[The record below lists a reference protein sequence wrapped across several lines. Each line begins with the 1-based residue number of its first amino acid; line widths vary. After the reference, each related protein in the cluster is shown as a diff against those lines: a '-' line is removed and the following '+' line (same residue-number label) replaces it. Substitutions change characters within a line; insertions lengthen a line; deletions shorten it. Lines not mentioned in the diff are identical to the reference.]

1 MSQYTIL
8 ISPKWKLPNSSPS
21 PLILLIWHH
30 LISIS
35 FSPESYIIFERQALQ
50 GDDTLINELHFWLC
64 SQFTELYKKGL
75 HKHIARWGEVCNSG
89 SKLSGEI
96 LIGVPIFVFLSIGN
110 RSREIFS
117 VTLHSIAK
125 QTAGL
130 SFQPNK
136 CELECTFAGLTL

>member
-8 ISPKWKLPNSSPS
+8 ISPKWKLPSSSPS

-50 GDDTLINELHFWLC
+50 GDDTLINELHSWLY

-75 HKHIARWGEVCNSG
+75 HKHIARWGGGNSG

-96 LIGVPIFVFLSIGN
+96 LIGVSIFVFLSIGN
-110 RSREIFS
+110 RSREIFT

-125 QTAGL
+125 QTAEL
-130 SFQPNK
+130 SFQPNRY
-136 CELECTFAGLTL
+136 ELECTFAGLTL